1 MHENIT
7 GCYYTV
13 RIKKNLTMQAQ
24 YKHNTFTM
32 CMQHRCITQIK
43 SATYAYRK
51 CSVCVRQAQKRIA
64 SAVPSSSF
72 FFVSTV
78 ACSETRSL
86 RSKHAQKHRESPQT
100 VNLGR
105 GTCEVKSQRPKISVV
120 NGQTA
125 EKSRSRF

>member
-24 YKHNTFTM
+24 HNHNVHAAQVHNANQKCNVCISQVQ
-32 CMQHRCITQIK
+32 CMRTTGAK
-43 SATYAYRK
+43 TYRK
-51 CSVCVRQAQKRIA
+51 R
-64 SAVPSSSF
+64 SAIKFF

-105 GTCEVKSQRPKISVV
+105 VTCEVKSQRPKISAV

-125 EKSRSRF
+125 EKSRSRLQL